1 MRRRAEGR
9 LQALIHEYGKPL
21 IRMYLGDQRLLTVA
35 DSRWEDS
42 WKPSEPEA
50 NSILWRYMSFAK
62 FCSLLDRKALFFSLV
77 GDMEDRYEGFIYPPK
92 PREHGDSLQ
101 QAERIG
107 HGVLRK
113 IARTALTSCWTESGH
128 ESSLMWKAYAGAEGV
143 AVRTSFQN
151 LQESIRSVA
160 ELPVTFGQVEY
171 VDYRRNEVPRF
182 GWAPLL
188 HKRTEYRDEGEVRA
202 ILPGPPWD
210 VSIQQGVPET
220 HIPLDSDV
228 AEQRGRYI
236 PVDLEILVQEI
247 VLPPHAAP
255 WFAQVVKSVMDDSP
269 VRSRVTRSS
278 IESPPHESN
287 RGDTG

>member
-1 MRRRAEGR
+1 
-9 LQALIHEYGKPL
+9 
-21 IRMYLGDQRLLTVA
+21 MYLGDQRLLTVA

-77 GDMEDRYEGFIYPPK
+77 GDMEDRYEGFIYPPEA
-92 PREHGDSLQ
+92 REHGDSLQ

-107 HGVLRK
+107 HGVLHE
-113 IARTALTSCWTESGH
+113 IARTALISCWTESGH
-128 ESSLMWKAYAGAEGV
+128 ESSLMWKAYAGVEGV
-143 AVRTSFQN
+143 VVRTSFQN

-160 ELPVTFGQVEY
+160 ELPVTYGQVEY
-171 VDYRRNEVPRF
+171 VDYRRIEVPRF

-188 HKRTEYRDEGEVRA
+188 HKRIEYREEGEVRA
-202 ILPGPPWD
+202 ILPAPPWD

-236 PVDLEILVQEI
+236 PVDFEILVQEI
-247 VLPPHAAP
+247 VLPSHASP
-255 WFAQVVKSVMDDSP
+255 WFAQVVKSVMDDSL

-278 IESPPHESN
+278 IE
-287 RGDTG
+287 

>member
-1 MRRRAEGR
+1 M
-9 LQALIHEYGKPL
+9 IHEYGKPL
-21 IRMYLGDQRLLTVA
+21 IGMYLGDQRLLTIA
-35 DSRWEDS
+35 DSRRGDS

-50 NSILWRYMSFAK
+50 NSTLWRYMSFAK

-107 HGVLRK
+107 HGVLHE
-113 IARTALTSCWTESGH
+113 IARTALISCWTESGH

-143 AVRTSFQN
+143 VVRTSFQN
-151 LQESIRSVA
+151 LQESIRSVT
-160 ELPVTFGQVEY
+160 ELPVTFGQIEY
-171 VDYRRNEVPRF
+171 VDYHRNEVARF

-188 HKRTEYRDEGEVRA
+188 HKRMEYREEGEVRA

-210 VSIQQGVPET
+210 VPIQQGVPET

-236 PVDLEILVQEI
+236 LVDLEILVQEI

-255 WFAQVVKSVMDDSP
+255 WFAQVVKSAMDGSP

-278 IESPPHESN
+278 IESPP
-287 RGDTG
+287 T

>member
-1 MRRRAEGR
+1 MV
-9 LQALIHEYGKPL
+9 HEYGKPP
-21 IRMYLGDQRLLTVA
+21 IGMYLGEQRLLTVD

-50 NSILWRYMSFAK
+50 TATLWRYMSFAK
-62 FCSLLDRKALFFSLV
+62 FCSLLDRKALFFPLV

-92 PREHGDSLQ
+92 PRERGDPLQ
-101 QAERIG
+101 PVERIG
-107 HGVLRK
+107 HDVLRM
-113 IARTALTSCWTESGH
+113 IARTALISCWTESDH

-151 LQESIRSVA
+151 LREAISSVT

-171 VDYRRNEVPRF
+171 VDYHRNEVPRF

-188 HKRTEYRDEGEVRA
+188 HKRMEYREEGEVRA

-210 VSIQQGVPET
+210 VSIQQGVPEI

-236 PVDLEILVQEI
+236 PVDIEVLVQEI

-255 WFAQVVKSVMDDSP
+255 WFAQVVKSVINGSP
-269 VRSRVTRSS
+269 VRSPVTRSS
-278 IESPPHESN
+278 IESPP
-287 RGDTG
+287 T